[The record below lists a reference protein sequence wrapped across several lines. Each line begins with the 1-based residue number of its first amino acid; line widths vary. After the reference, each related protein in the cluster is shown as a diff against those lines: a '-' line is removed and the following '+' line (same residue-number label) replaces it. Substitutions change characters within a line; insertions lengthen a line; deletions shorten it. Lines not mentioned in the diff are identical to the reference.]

1 METLRAIILEKLP
14 EDIEKSIYNHAVL
27 RANGEEGH
35 LLETFYKQNYIKY
48 ICNVD
53 KTEIIPNKIVSTNN
67 KLLRPEKWHS
77 ISRNRTE
84 NNKKILKQGA
94 HKCHN
99 CHSWLTEHTESQRA
113 AADESSTIFV
123 SCLNCGHHFKY

>member
-1 METLRAIILEKLP
+1 METLRALISEKLP
-14 EDIEKSIYNHAVL
+14 EDIEKSIYDYAVL

-48 ICNVD
+48 ILNVD
-53 KTEIIPNKIVSTNN
+53 KTAIIPNQIVSANN
-67 KLLRPEKWHS
+67 KTLRPEKWQS
-77 ISRNRTE
+77 ISKNRAE

-94 HKCHN
+94 HKCRN
-99 CHSWLTEHTESQRA
+99 CHSWFTEHTESQRA
-113 AADESSTIFV
+113 AADESMCVSV